1 MIMREFQSR
10 KRYSLIKLP
19 IGFTNITSSTAS
31 ANKLVRTRDLRE
43 SETESLGLN
52 MLLILNGGMNRLYF
66 QSCSNGCMY
75 PAQNSLQGVTFYC
88 FYCFISIFAIQ
99 IKYAYNFFKNR
110 CMHDEREPK
119 EANKA
124 GE

>member
-1 MIMREFQSR
+1 
-10 KRYSLIKLP
+10 
-19 IGFTNITSSTAS
+19 
-31 ANKLVRTRDLRE
+31 
-43 SETESLGLN
+43 
-52 MLLILNGGMNRLYF
+52 
-66 QSCSNGCMY
+66 MY
-75 PAQNSLQGVTFYC
+75 PAQNSLQGVT

-99 IKYAYNFFKNR
+99 IKYAYNFFENR

>member
-1 MIMREFQSR
+1 
-10 KRYSLIKLP
+10 
-19 IGFTNITSSTAS
+19 
-31 ANKLVRTRDLRE
+31 
-43 SETESLGLN
+43 
-52 MLLILNGGMNRLYF
+52 
-66 QSCSNGCMY
+66 MY

-88 FYCFISIFAIQ
+88 FYCLICIFAIQ
-99 IKYAYNFFKNR
+99 IKYAYNFFKTR